1 MPTATPAEIQALVS
15 AITASEKYAAIHPE
29 LVRRLVISELSKGRS
44 PKETVKSVRSKLHQ
58 IGGSYQETHIG
69 YTNGLLQLDSLP
81 ADLDA
86 PELHDFCRAML
97 AQHASTHERL
107 PILEHFYNLLAPIA
121 PIQSVL
127 DLACG
132 LNPLARPWMP
142 LAAGARYDACDI
154 YADMLDFINAF
165 FAHIQQPGKAF
176 LCDLTAEIPQ
186 QPAHLALLLKTIPCL
201 EQVDKH
207 IGLRLLHGI
216 QSEYLLV
223 TFPARSLGGHNKG
236 MPQTYEAHFTDLVAS
251 APWQIIQKT
260 LFSSE
265 LAFLLKHD

>member
-1 MPTATPAEIQALVS
+1 MPPTSVEIQTLVS

-29 LVRRLVISELSKGRS
+29 LVRRLVVAELGKGRS

-58 IGGSYQETHIG
+58 IGGSYQEAQIG
-69 YTNGLLQLDSLP
+69 YANGLQRLKSLSSN
-81 ADLDA
+81 LDA
-86 PELHDFCRAML
+86 PELRDFCLGML
-97 AQHASTHERL
+97 AQHASTRERL
-107 PILEHFYNLLAPIA
+107 PILEHFYTLLAPIT
-121 PIQSVL
+121 PLQSVL

-142 LAAGARYDACDI
+142 LAPNARYDAYDI
-154 YADMLDFINAF
+154 YADMLDFIQAF
-165 FAHIQQPGKAF
+165 FDHLQQPGKVG
-176 LCDLTAEIPQ
+176 LCDLSAEVPQ

-216 QSEYLLV
+216 HSEYLLV
-223 TFPARSLGGHNKG
+223 TFPAKSLGGHDKG
-236 MPQTYEAHFTDLVAS
+236 MPQTYEAHFVELVAS

-260 LFSSE
+260 LFDSE